1 MTNEELNRKVELL
14 KKRVGNKLFTS
25 EDCNGITTIK
35 TLLKYDIVELVEEEE
50 VKAYTLEEV
59 ADLLNEMDGED
70 CYHSFDPKYWWEY
83 KVINGNV
90 CEVTHI
96 KGYRFK

>member
-14 KKRVGNKLFTS
+14 KKKVGNELFTS
-25 EDCNGITTIK
+25 DDCYGITTIK
-35 TLLKYDIVELVEEEE
+35 TLLKYNVVELVEKETIKEYTVEE
-50 VKAYTLEEV
+50 VV
-59 ADLLNEMDGED
+59 DLLNEMDGED
-70 CYHSFDPKYWWEY
+70 CYYEFDPNHWWEY
-83 KVINGNV
+83 KVINGKV